1 MTSFLGKYYYTLDP
15 KGRLMVP
22 APLREVIFSKYS
34 NTKLY
39 ITNAVVDKCLHIYP
53 FEEWS
58 RLEEKIR
65 QLPKMNE
72 AVKLYMRRVVASAME
87 CDIDKQGRILVPYE
101 QRQDAGIVSDV
112 AVVGQIDKIEIW
124 DKAQWDAVTDLQKF
138 DVKAIE
144 AELAGFGL

>member
-1 MTSFLGKYYYTLDP
+1 
-15 KGRLMVP
+15 MVP

-101 QRQDAGIVSDV
+101 QRQDAGIVADV